1 MAQSSD
7 VVELYLEA
15 LAAGDE
21 ESVLAC
27 LNRDVVHVEQ
37 PNAFRRKGDRRGRD
51 ALTSDMARGRR
62 LLASQRYHITSS
74 LVDGERG
81 AVQMEWEGV
90 LAVAFG
96 PFSAGDRV
104 ELASAMFF
112 ELRDGLVLSQQNY
125 DCLPPLGSA

>member
-1 MAQSSD
+1 
-7 VVELYLEA
+7 
-15 LAAGDE
+15 
-21 ESVLAC
+21 
-27 LNRDVVHVEQ
+27 
-37 PNAFRRKGDRRGRD
+37 
-51 ALTSDMARGRR
+51 
-62 LLASQRYHITSS
+62 
-74 LVDGERG
+74 
-81 AVQMEWEGV
+81 